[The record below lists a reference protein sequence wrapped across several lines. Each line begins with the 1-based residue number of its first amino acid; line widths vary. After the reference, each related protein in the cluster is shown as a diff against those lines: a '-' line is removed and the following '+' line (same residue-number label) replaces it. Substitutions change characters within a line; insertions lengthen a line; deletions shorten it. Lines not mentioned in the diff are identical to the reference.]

1 MSIRQIVMYFYGIE
15 LSMNLKLY
23 IFFVLFLLP
32 LTYSVLWAQ
41 EQTVKGVV
49 LGSNDQKPLE
59 SVNVLNLSKLIGTIT
74 DDKGVFEIVA
84 EANDTLYLSFL
95 GYKPIKVRVTNDWI
109 NFKSTT
115 ITLIETALALEEVE
129 VSNLRL
135 TGYLEIDAK
144 KLQPQP
150 SYRYSI
156 SGLEKGYEAGNSS
169 PNAMN
174 RILGSIFNP
183 ADMLYN
189 MFGKRPR
196 QFKRLREMRDSDYI
210 RETLRT
216 KFDRETLLALLQIE
230 RSELDEILGKCN
242 YSSDFVQS
250 ANDLQVLDAI
260 SQCYEEFKVLNRDK

>member
-1 MSIRQIVMYFYGIE
+1 MCIFTA
-15 LSMNLKLY
+15 LKFLMNPR
-23 IFFVLFLLP
+23 LFLLIILLLP
-32 LTYSVLWAQ
+32 VGLSVCAQ
-41 EQTVKGVV
+41 EQLVKGIV

-59 SVNVLNLSKLIGTIT
+59 SVNVLNLSKLSGTIT
-74 DDKGVFEIVA
+74 DDKGAFEIYA
-84 EANDTLYLSFL
+84 SANDTLYLSFL

-109 NFKSTT
+109 RFKSTT
-115 ITLIETALALEEVE
+115 ITLIETALALEEVQ
-129 VSNLRL
+129 VSNIRL

-156 SGLEKGYEAGNSS
+156 SGLEKGYEAGNAS

-189 MFGKRPR
+189 MFGKQPR
-196 QFKRLREMRDSDYI
+196 QFRRLREMKESDHI

-230 RSELDEILGKCN
+230 RSELDEILSKCN
-242 YSSDFVQS
+242 YSTDFIQT
-250 ANDLQVLDAI
+250 ANDLQVLDAV
-260 SQCYEEFKVLNRDK
+260 SQCYEEFKVLNRGK